1 MSRPWTRIGAMA
13 TITGLLLA
21 ACSGGGGGSKGGSAR
36 ASGKCPLGAIAKAS
50 SKPVDIVVWHA
61 MTQANQTTL
70 TKLTDQ
76 FNAAQPDV
84 RVKLVNQTGYDD
96 TFTKFKAGLGSGDLP
111 DLVQLQD
118 TSLQLMIDSRAVL
131 PAQACVDAEK
141 YDLSDHIARVVDYY
155 TVKNVLWPMP
165 FNVSNLVLLYN
176 KQAFTRAGLDPEKAP
191 GTFDE
196 IRAASEKIVSSGAAK
211 VGLALKTAPEYPEQW
226 LAKAGQPYVNN
237 GNGRQ
242 QRATE
247 VAFDNPVGLD
257 VYTWIASMVKD
268 KLAITTPTRGAGG
281 LNHLLA
287 VANGN
292 AAMTIESSAS
302 LATILSVIGNYPSVT
317 LGVGPFP
324 GPPGQGG
331 VLVGGAAL
339 YIVNKSSPAK
349 QEAAWRFAK
358 FLNEPASQAAWSA
371 GTGYVP
377 IRKSA
382 IDLEPI
388 RKRWA
393 EVPGFKVA
401 YDQLLAG
408 ATNAATAGPVIGDY
422 AGVRKAVEDA
432 IQAMVTEGTPPK
444 QAIDRAAQRA
454 NAAIKD
460 YNARVGG

>member
-1 MSRPWTRIGAMA
+1 MSRPWSRVGAVAMA
-13 TITGLLLA
+13 TGLLMV
-21 ACSGGGGGSKGGSAR
+21 ACSSGGGKASGTGGSGGGGTA
-36 ASGKCPLGAIAKAS
+36 AAKCPLGAIAKAPR
-50 SKPVDIVVWHA
+50 KPVDITVWHS
-61 MTQANQTTL
+61 MTQANEATL
-70 TKLTDQ
+70 KQLTDQ
-76 FNAAQPDV
+76 FNGSQSDV
-84 RVKLVNQTGYDD
+84 RVKLVNQTGYED

-268 KLAITTPTRGAGG
+268 KLAITTPTRGA
-281 LNHLLA
+281 
-287 VANGN
+287 
-292 AAMTIESSAS
+292 
-302 LATILSVIGNYPSVT
+302 
-317 LGVGPFP
+317 
-324 GPPGQGG
+324 
-331 VLVGGAAL
+331 
-339 YIVNKSSPAK
+339 
-349 QEAAWRFAK
+349 
-358 FLNEPASQAAWSA
+358 
-371 GTGYVP
+371 
-377 IRKSA
+377 
-382 IDLEPI
+382 
-388 RKRWA
+388 
-393 EVPGFKVA
+393 
-401 YDQLLAG
+401 
-408 ATNAATAGPVIGDY
+408 
-422 AGVRKAVEDA
+422 
-432 IQAMVTEGTPPK
+432 
-444 QAIDRAAQRA
+444 
-454 NAAIKD
+454 
-460 YNARVGG
+460 